1 MCAVRSLVVDLV
13 VALFLGLCWAAYYN
27 VSVPGIGRFLRPAR
41 GPITFGILCAA
52 SVAVAFLT
60 VVQITRLH

>member
-13 VALFLGLCWAAYYN
+13 IALFLGLCWAAYFN
-27 VSVPGIGRFLRPAR
+27 VSMPGSRFLRPAR